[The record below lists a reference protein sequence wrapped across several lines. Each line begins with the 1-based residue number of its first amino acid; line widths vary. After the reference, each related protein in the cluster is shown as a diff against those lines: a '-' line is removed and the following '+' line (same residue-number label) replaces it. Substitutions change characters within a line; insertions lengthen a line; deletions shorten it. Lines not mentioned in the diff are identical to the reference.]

1 MTRSRP
7 ACVGLRASGGS
18 SKAPAEASTM
28 IAAHTPR
35 ELIFS
40 DVANDIGPA
49 ALTVEGTLPG
59 WLRGAFVRNG
69 SARYGF
75 GPVQFRHWFDGMAF
89 LQRFEF
95 GEGNLE
101 YTGRFLRTKSYQAA
115 VEGRA
120 EYQSFATPAARSFGS
135 WLAGLTTKNIT
146 DNTNVNVVR
155 YGNAS
160 VALTEIGAPRCFDP
174 QTLETGDLLTFN
186 DNLGI
191 GPTTAHPVR
200 AGKSWVNFT
209 LKPGMRS
216 EYAVWSFSGNGP
228 RNVIARISSKRPA
241 YVHSMGASAKYAIL
255 IEYPYRFD
263 PLAMILGGKPYI
275 ENFHWGGDET
285 LIHLIDL
292 SGSAPP
298 VTCSAEPFFCFHHVH
313 AFDDGDC
320 VVIDLVGYDDASIVS
335 DLYLDRV
342 RERAPV
348 APGLSLRRYRAPCN
362 GQDATREMLSST
374 RMELPRVDFRAER
387 PRYVYAPRVGEGDA
401 FTDAVLQIDTMS
413 ASQRVWER
421 PDESP
426 GEAIFVPKPGGSSET
441 GGVVLFVAFNAKQN
455 RSALVVV
462 DATTFEECARAWA
475 PAMLPLGFHGQF
487 WPNY

>member
-1 MTRSRP
+1 MT
-7 ACVGLRASGGS
+7 
-18 SKAPAEASTM
+18 
-28 IAAHTPR
+28 AAKTPR
-35 ELIFS
+35 EFTFS
-40 DVANDIGPA
+40 DVLNDIGPA
-49 ALTVEGTLPG
+49 TLQVEGTIPA

-75 GPVQFRHWFDGMAF
+75 GPVRFRHWFDGMAF

-95 GEGNLE
+95 GEGSLN
-101 YTGRFLRTKSYQAA
+101 YTGRFLRTKSYEAA
-115 VEGRA
+115 LAGRA
-120 EYQSFATPAARSFGS
+120 EYQSFATPAARSLGS
-135 WLAGLTTKNIT
+135 WLAGLTSSNIT

-155 YGNAS
+155 YGDAS

-174 QTLETGDLLTFN
+174 QTLETGELLKFN
-186 DNLGI
+186 DNLGT

-200 AGKSWVNFT
+200 TGESWVNFT

-216 EYAVWSFSGNGP
+216 EYVVWSLSGSGP
-228 RNVIARISSKRPA
+228 RTVIARIPSKRPS
-241 YVHSMGASAKYAIL
+241 YVHSIGASRKYAVL

-292 SGSAPP
+292 TGAQAP
-298 VTCSAEPFFCFHHVH
+298 VTSAAEPFFCFHHVS
-313 AFDDGDC
+313 AFDDGDSI
-320 VVIDLVGYDDASIVS
+320 VVDLVGYDDASIVS

-348 APGLSLRRYRAPCN
+348 APGLSLRRYRVPCN
-362 GQDATREMLSST
+362 GQDATREMLSSS
-374 RMELPRVDFRAER
+374 RMELPRVDERAER
-387 PRYVYAPRVGEGDA
+387 PRYVYAPRVGEGGS
-401 FTDAVLQIDTMS
+401 FTDGVLQIDTTS

-426 GEAIFVPKPGGSSET
+426 GEAIFVPKPGGNGET
-441 GGVVLFVAFNAKQN
+441 DGVVLFVAFNAREK

-462 DATTFEECARAWA
+462 DAATFEESARAWA
-475 PAMLPLGFHGQF
+475 PAMLPLGFHGHF
-487 WPNY
+487 WRNY

>member
-1 MTRSRP
+1 
-7 ACVGLRASGGS
+7 
-18 SKAPAEASTM
+18 M

-40 DVANDIGPA
+40 DVTNDIGPV
-49 ALTVEGTLPG
+49 ALAIEGALPD
-59 WLRGAFVRNG
+59 WLRGAFIRNG
-69 SARYGF
+69 PAQYSF

-95 GEGNLE
+95 GEGKLE
-101 YTGRFLRTKSYQAA
+101 YTGRFIRSESYAA
-115 VEGRA
+115 ATEGRA

-135 WLAGLTTKNIT
+135 WLAGVTSSNIT
-146 DNTNVNVVR
+146 DNTNVNVAR
-155 YGNAS
+155 YGDAS

-174 QTLETGDLLTFN
+174 QTLETGNLLKFADDLGT
-186 DNLGI
+186 

-200 AGKSWVNFT
+200 TAGGWVNFT
-209 LKPGMRS
+209 LKPGLRS
-216 EYAVWSFSGNGP
+216 EFAVWRLAENGS
-228 RNVIARISSKRPA
+228 RDAIARIPSKRPA
-241 YVHSMGASAKYAIL
+241 YVHSMGASRRYAIL
-255 IEYPYRFD
+255 VEYPYRFD

-285 LIHLIDL
+285 LMHLIDL
-292 SGSAPP
+292 TGSAPP
-298 VTCSAEPFFCFHHVH
+298 VTCAAEPFFAFHHVS

-320 VVIDLVGYDDASIVS
+320 VVVDLVGYDDASIVS

-348 APGLSLRRYRAPCN
+348 APGLSLRRYRVPCN
-362 GQDATREMLSST
+362 GQDATRETLSST
-374 RMELPRVDFRAER
+374 RMELPRVDVRAER

-401 FTDAVLQIDTMS
+401 FTDGVLQIDTTS

-421 PDESP
+421 ADESP
-426 GEAIFVPKPGGSSET
+426 GEAIFVPNPGGNGET
-441 GGVVLFVAFNAKQN
+441 DGAALFVAFNAREK

-462 DATTFEECARAWA
+462 DAATLEECARAWA

>member
-1 MTRSRP
+1 
-7 ACVGLRASGGS
+7 
-18 SKAPAEASTM
+18 M
-28 IAAHTPR
+28 IAAQTPR

-40 DVANDIGPA
+40 DVLSDIGPA
-49 ALTVEGTLPG
+49 ALAVEGSLPG

-75 GPVQFRHWFDGMAF
+75 GPIQFCHWFDGMAF

-95 GEGNLE
+95 GEGRLE
-101 YTGRFLRTKSYQAA
+101 YTGRFIRSKSYEAA
-115 VEGRA
+115 VDGRA

-135 WLAGLTTKNIT
+135 WIAGVTSSNIT

-155 YGNAS
+155 YGDAS

-174 QTLETGDLLTFN
+174 QTLETGDLLKFN
-186 DNLGI
+186 DDLGT

-200 AGKSWVNFT
+200 TGERWVNFS
-209 LKPGMRS
+209 LKPGLRS
-216 EYAVWSFSGNGP
+216 KYFVWSLSGSGP
-228 RNVIARISSKRPA
+228 RNVIARIPSKRPA
-241 YVHSMGASAKYAIL
+241 YIHSMGASRRYAIL

-275 ENFHWGGDET
+275 ENFHWSGGET

-292 SGSAPP
+292 TGSDAP
-298 VTCSAEPFFCFHHVH
+298 VTCAAEPFFCFHHVN

-320 VVIDLVGYDDASIVS
+320 VVVDLVGYDDASIVS

-348 APGLSLRRYRAPCN
+348 AAGLSLRRYRVPCN
-362 GQDATREMLSST
+362 GQDATRETLSDT
-374 RMELPRVDFRAER
+374 RMELPRVDVRSER
-387 PRYVYAPRVGEGDA
+387 PRYVYAPRIGEVDA
-401 FTDAVLQIDTMS
+401 FTDGVLQIDTAS

-421 PDESP
+421 QDESP
-426 GEAIFVPKPGGSSET
+426 GEAVFVPNPGGNGET
-441 GGVVLFVAFNAKQN
+441 DGVVLFVALNAKHK
-455 RSALVVV
+455 RSALVVL
-462 DATTFEECARAWA
+462 DADTFEERARAWA

-487 WPNY
+487 WRA

>member
-1 MTRSRP
+1 
-7 ACVGLRASGGS
+7 
-18 SKAPAEASTM
+18 M
-28 IAAHTPR
+28 IAAKTPR
-35 ELIFS
+35 ELLFS
-40 DVANDIGPA
+40 DVLNDIGPA
-49 ALTVEGTLPG
+49 QLQVEGSIPA
-59 WLRGAFVRNG
+59 WLRGSFVRNG

-95 GEGNLE
+95 GEGRLE
-101 YTGRFLRTKSYQAA
+101 YTGRFIRSKSYEAA

-120 EYQSFATPAARSFGS
+120 EYQSFATPAARSLSS
-135 WLAGLTTKNIT
+135 WLAGITSSNIT

-155 YGNAS
+155 YGDAS

-174 QTLETGDLLTFN
+174 QTLETGDVLKF
-186 DNLGI
+186 DDDLGT

-200 AGKSWVNFT
+200 TAAGWVNFT
-209 LKPGMRS
+209 LKPGLHS
-216 EYAVWSFSGNGP
+216 EYCVWRLNANGK
-228 RNVIARISSKRPA
+228 RETLARIPSKRPA
-241 YVHSMGASAKYAIL
+241 YIHSMGASRRYAIL

-275 ENFHWGGDET
+275 ENFHWNGGET

-292 SGSAPP
+292 TGAEAP
-298 VTCSAEPFFCFHHVH
+298 VTSAAEPFFCFHHVS
-313 AFDDGDC
+313 AFDDGDSA
-320 VVIDLVGYDDASIVS
+320 VVDLVGYDDASIVS
-335 DLYLDRV
+335 DLYLNRV

-348 APGLSLRRYRAPCN
+348 APGLSLRRYRVPCN
-362 GQDATREMLSST
+362 GQDATRETLSST

-387 PRYVYAPRVGEGDA
+387 PRYVYAPRVGDGDA
-401 FTDAVLQIDTMS
+401 FTDGVLQIDT
-413 ASQRVWER
+413 ASGSERVWQR

-426 GEAIFVPKPGGSSET
+426 GEAIFVANPGGNDET
-441 GGVVLFVAFNAKQN
+441 VGVILFVALNAKQN

-462 DATTFEECARAWA
+462 DAETFEERARAWA

-487 WPNY
+487 WATER